1 MTTYGIDISKW
12 QSEPNFEKVKSDP
25 KSQFVIIR
33 AGIGTST
40 DSKFERNYRECK
52 RFGIPCGAYWYSK
65 ATTVSAAK
73 SEAKACVKALSGK
86 QFEYPIY
93 MDVEDQKQLSFG
105 KNTVTAIVEAFCSE
119 LEKAGY
125 FVGIYGSRYPIT
137 DAVST
142 ETRQKYTMWIAH
154 YGVEKTS
161 YPGPF
166 DMWQKSDKGS
176 VNGINGNV
184 DLDECYHDFPTI
196 IKKAGKNGYNAD
208 YYNSEITVTSPLPET
223 TTKTESVP
231 SAASIKKFNVKIICH
246 ALNVRKGPG
255 TSYKAVTAVYKN
267 QIYSIV
273 EEKNGWGK
281 LISGAGWI
289 SLSPSYVKRI

>member
-25 KSQFVIIR
+25 KAQFVIIR

-65 ATTVSAAK
+65 ATAMSAAK

-161 YPGPF
+161 YPGAF
-166 DMWQKSDKGS
+166 DMWQKSDKGN

-184 DLDECYHDFPTI
+184 DLDECYRDFPTI
-196 IKKAGKNGYNAD
+196 IKEAGKNGYNAD
-208 YYNSEITVTSPLPET
+208 NYNSET
-223 TTKTESVP
+223 TAKTEPVS
-231 SAASIKKFNVKIICH
+231 SAAPVKKFNVKIICH

-289 SLSPSYVKRI
+289 SLNPSYVKRI